1 MNLVRFEDLSWL
13 EELVSYSLAGRV
25 IGVGQDLLYRRIYK
39 TLLYGMGLLPTDN
52 IIELGFGTGGLTRM
66 IAAAVP
72 QGFVAGVDPS
82 PRMWEIARR
91 RNQRA
96 IRARRVDLRV
106 CDPALLPWEQSR
118 FNKAIAINTYRSWP
132 VPGDVLRG
140 LRRVLRPGG
149 AIIMAVRDG
158 SAEVLETLKE
168 AGFSYGQ
175 LIGREGS
182 EEILAA
188 FRATS

>member
-1 MNLVRFEDLSWL
+1 VNLVWFEDLSWF
-13 EELVSYSLAGRV
+13 EEIVNYSLAGRI
-25 IGVGQDLLYRRIYK
+25 IGVGQDLLCRRMHK

-66 IAAAVP
+66 IAAALP

-96 IRARRVDLRV
+96 IRERRVDLRV

-118 FNKAIAINTYRSWP
+118 FDKAIAINTYQSWP
-132 VPGDVLRG
+132 FPGDVLRG

-149 AIIMAVRDG
+149 AIIMTVRNG
-158 SAEVLETLKE
+158 SAEVLATLKE